1 MEERRQEKRTV
12 EFLEIKEINRQ
23 PGDGTYLLDHSHSGA
38 KLETPLTFSLGEAVE
53 FAYLKPGEAQETR
66 HWGQVVWVLPSP
78 TKPGRYLLG
87 LEFLL
92 PGG

>member
-1 MEERRQEKRTV
+1 MEERRREKRAG
-12 EFLEIKEINRQ
+12 EFQEIKEINRQ
-23 PGDGTYLLDHSHSGA
+23 PGDGSHILDLSPSGA
-38 KLETPLTFSLGEAVE
+38 KLETTLTFSLGEAVE

-87 LEFLL
+87 VEFLL